1 MVTAAHRTMLST
13 KPVLTYLGARLE
25 YLRMKVEGPM
35 RAQIDDVSLGVKV
48 GTQIQYLSIF
58 VISGLQLSVA
68 NV

>member
-1 MVTAAHRTMLST
+1 MLTT
-13 KPVLTYLGARLE
+13 KPVISYLAARLE
-25 YLRMKVEGPM
+25 YLKMKVEGPM
-35 RAQIDDVSLGVKV
+35 RAQIDDVSLGVQV

>member
-1 MVTAAHRTMLST
+1 MLST
-13 KPVLTYLGARLE
+13 KPVISYLAARLE

-35 RAQIDDVSLGVKV
+35 QAQLDDVSLGVQV

-58 VISGLQLSVA
+58 AISAVQLSVA